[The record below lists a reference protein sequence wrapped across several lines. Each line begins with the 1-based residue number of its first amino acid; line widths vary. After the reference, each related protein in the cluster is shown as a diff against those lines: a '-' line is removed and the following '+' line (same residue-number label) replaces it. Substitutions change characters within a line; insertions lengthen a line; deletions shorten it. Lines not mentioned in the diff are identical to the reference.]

1 MKSISEL
8 NKKHPLH
15 LLIYIN
21 YTYILISYQILTEL
35 SKLFDNARNINETR
49 GKTEKNQK
57 PKKKKR
63 RNRITSQTTSSKF
76 VFYHIERSFFFLL
89 DVYYFNEY

>member
-57 PKKKKR
+57 KDETESPLKLLLQ
-63 RNRITSQTTSSKF
+63 NL
-76 VFYHIERSFFFLL
+76 FFTI
-89 DVYYFNEY
+89 

>member
-57 PKKKKR
+57 PKKKKDETESPLKLLLQ
-63 RNRITSQTTSSKF
+63 NL
-76 VFYHIERSFFFLL
+76 FFTI
-89 DVYYFNEY
+89 

>member
-49 GKTEKNQK
+49 GKTEKN
-57 PKKKKR
+57 
-63 RNRITSQTTSSKF
+63 
-76 VFYHIERSFFFLL
+76 
-89 DVYYFNEY
+89 